1 MAKHWDSCL
10 SYCRCPG
17 TEWQAHAAVKVL
29 CLELK
34 YKRKLNWMLRLTTK
48 VSFVPWIVSC
58 PIFIIFAFIDFWY
71 GIWRPHVSIFK
82 QPAKL
87 NLIDLLKGL
96 VTHDHPFGKK
106 PLKFLL
112 TPSLVLT
119 WKLLIWMME
128 NDKDMIMLTTAW
140 SSWHLNMSVNLFNA
154 FLSLGRQSFA
164 ALGSSTFCPS
174 VISSAVGG
182 VLQLLRMLRSWY
194 ICGKFLRWPIKPSNV
209 LE

>member
-1 MAKHWDSCL
+1 MELNAETHHQSI
-10 SYCRCPG
+10 
-17 TEWQAHAAVKVL
+17 L
-29 CLELK
+29 CT
-34 YKRKLNWMLRLTTK
+34 LNCILPHLHNFCFHRLLVWNMKTR
-48 VSFVPWIVSC
+48 
-58 PIFIIFAFIDFWY
+58 A
-71 GIWRPHVSIFK
+71 HVSIFK

-119 WKLLIWMME
+119 WKLLIWMIE

-140 SSWHLNMSVNLFNA
+140 SIWHLNMSVNLFDA
-154 FLSLGRQSFA
+154 FLSLGSQSFA

-174 VISSAVGG
+174 AISISSAVGG

-194 ICGKFLRWPIKPSNV
+194 ICEKFLRWPIKPSDV